1 MSELLNFLTLDNL
14 KQTTGLMKESPLS
27 ISRWIT
33 MPFRWPWGSGRYK
46 AIWKVRLML
55 DILLVK
61 SHETRQ
67 GMCLPKHCWIQGR
80 GPWGAAAPSLFQTKL
95 RSEGSEKIFWRP
107 GSPLISGSEWPGPP
121 PYLKVWIRQ
130 CQRQFEFHED
140 EQIKHL
146 QIQLAWFLV
155 LVKVVWGGA
164 GVKRPRIQRFYEL
177 FYSHPFLPSPPSQA
191 SVYLH

>member
-121 PYLKVWIRQ
+121 PYLKVCIRQ

-155 LVKVVWGGA
+155 LVLSFGA
-164 GVKRPRIQRFYEL
+164 GQE
-177 FYSHPFLPSPPSQA
+177 
-191 SVYLH
+191 

>member
-107 GSPLISGSEWPGPP
+107 GSPLISGSEWPGP
-121 PYLKVWIRQ
+121 LLISRS
-130 CQRQFEFHED
+130 
-140 EQIKHL
+140 
-146 QIQLAWFLV
+146 ASGN
-155 LVKVVWGGA
+155 VKGSLSSMRMSRSSIS
-164 GVKRPRIQRFYEL
+164 K
-177 FYSHPFLPSPPSQA
+177 SS
-191 SVYLH
+191 LHGF

>member
-107 GSPLISGSEWPGPP
+107 GSPLISGSEWPGAPSLSQGLDP
-121 PYLKVWIRQ
+121 ALPKAFWVP
-130 CQRQFEFHED
+130 
-140 EQIKHL
+140 
-146 QIQLAWFLV
+146 
-155 LVKVVWGGA
+155 WGWA
-164 GVKRPRIQRFYEL
+164 D
-177 FYSHPFLPSPPSQA
+177 QA
-191 SVYLH
+191 SPNPACLVFSPGKSRLGRGRSKKAAYSKVLWTFLFASLSSQPSFAG

>member
-14 KQTTGLMKESPLS
+14 KQTTGLMRESPIS
-27 ISRWIT
+27 ISRRIK
-33 MPFRWPWGSGRYK
+33 MPFRWLWGSGRYK
-46 AIWKVRLML
+46 AMWKVRLVL
-55 DILLVK
+55 DILVK

-95 RSEGSEKIFWRP
+95 RSEGSENIFWRP

-155 LVKVVWGGA
+155 LVKVVWGGG
-164 GVKRPRIQRFYEL
+164 GVKRPRIQGFYEL